1 MDISKIKIG
10 STTYE
15 VKDTTSR
22 NITQLLG
29 TASVKDVPTS
39 GNASTTQVVMGN
51 DSRLSDS
58 RPASDVSAWAKA
70 ANKPT
75 YTKSEIGLDNVTN
88 DAQVKRS
95 EMGAA
100 SGVATLDS
108 TGKVPSTQL
117 PSYVDD
123 VIEGYMYGGK
133 FYKESTHQTE
143 ITGEGGKIYSDLS
156 TDKIYRWGG
165 SSFVVV
171 SETIAIGT
179 TQGTAYDGKAGY
191 DHVTNTSNPHSVTK
205 SQVGLGNVGNFK
217 AVSTEANQSLTNT
230 EKSNARTNIGAG
242 TSSFSGSYTDLTDKP
257 TIPDAQIQSDWN
269 QTNTSSKDYIKNKPS
284 SMPASDVYSWAKQS
298 SKPSYT
304 LDEVSDGTNRGL
316 SDIIS
321 FISLKEQSISAA
333 LNDLNIKMSEFA
345 DFVADKEQAIAAAF
359 AQLDVRLKS
368 QVA

>member
-165 SSFVVV
+165 SSFAVV

-257 TIPDAQIQSDWN
+257 T
-269 QTNTSSKDYIKNKPS
+269 
-284 SMPASDVYSWAKQS
+284 SMPASDVYSWAKAANKPSYGYSEISNTPASLPASDVYSWAKAS
-298 SKPSYT
+298 SKPSYN
-304 LDEVSDGTNRGL
+304 LDEVSDGSTRKL
-316 SDIIS
+316 
-321 FISLKEQSISAA
+321 
-333 LNDLNIKMSEFA
+333 
-345 DFVADKEQAIAAAF
+345 ADKIGKTINTTWAN
-359 AQLDVRLKS
+359 LKS
-368 QVA
+368 LRDNSQLIPGQWYRIIDYNCTTTQADT